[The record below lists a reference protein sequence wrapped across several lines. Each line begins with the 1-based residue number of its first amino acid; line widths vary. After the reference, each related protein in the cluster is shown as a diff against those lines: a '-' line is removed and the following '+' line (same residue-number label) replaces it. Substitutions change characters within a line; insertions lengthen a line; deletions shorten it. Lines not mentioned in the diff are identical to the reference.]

1 MKKYQ
6 KCYAIDQ
13 GRCQEIFSGGVE
25 LWVTGEQKKRIRGE
39 KILHNIR
46 PFLLYL
52 LIFWLFLKKFRLL
65 GGAGKNSRIL
75 DPFR

>member
-25 LWVTGEQKKRIRGE
+25 LWVTGEQKK
-39 KILHNIR
+39 KTN
-46 PFLLYL
+46 
-52 LIFWLFLKKFRLL
+52 
-65 GGAGKNSRIL
+65 
-75 DPFR
+75 

>member
-25 LWVTGEQKKRIRGE
+25 LWVTGEQKKNELGVRKFCIIYVLFCYIYSFFGC
-39 KILHNIR
+39 
-46 PFLLYL
+46 
-52 LIFWLFLKKFRLL
+52 FW
-65 GGAGKNSRIL
+65 KNS
-75 DPFR
+75 DY